1 MATKGFVIIK
11 TEVMEVKGKRTMVEG
26 LGVLTYRVLPQ
37 FDFLPAI
44 TAGI

>member
-26 LGVLTYRVLPQ
+26 LGGSDLQSTSTV
-37 FDFLPAI
+37 
-44 TAGI
+44 